1 MRFYLVLSSITEK
14 ESNVRPPLTTNLLG
28 LDIGGF
34 GLVVLAA
41 FLGLGAGHAGDLLVL
56 EGLDAVALGLHLVDG
71 LHEDALVLELVT

>member
-1 MRFYLVLSSITEK
+1 MRSISFFLSSPKKNQIP
-14 ESNVRPPLTTNLLG
+14 PPLNKNLLG

-34 GLVVLAA
+34 GLVVLAG

-71 LHEDALVLELVT
+71 LHKDALVLELVT